1 MNDASDPTANPPA
14 SMPASPLSEEP
25 LTWWRTLPPEA
36 LDLTA
41 QRHLRATLLAASALQ
56 LPGWEAAIQA
66 DPAAAI
72 CIALTILAEGV
83 ARPGSLDVALSA
95 VLLCAALGDP
105 ACRDLLVHALG
116 RRARRRAD
124 LDALRLA
131 HSWRHRGHQGSS
143 SITAPSR

>member
-1 MNDASDPTANPPA
+1 MTDPIDPKSFLPVSPPTLA
-14 SMPASPLSEEP
+14 YPNAP
-25 LTWWRTLPPEA
+25 LTWWRTLPPET
-36 LDLTA
+36 LNLTA
-41 QRHLRATLLAASALQ
+41 QRHLRTALLAAPTLR

-72 CIALTILAEGV
+72 GVALTILAEGV
-83 ARPGSLDVALSA
+83 ARPGSFDRALSA

-105 ACRDLLVHALG
+105 ACRDLIVHALG

-131 HSWRHRGHQGSS
+131 RRWRGWGHRGSS
-143 SITAPSR
+143 SVIAPGR

>member
-14 SMPASPLSEEP
+14 SMPASPLSEAP
-25 LTWWRTLPPEA
+25 LIWWRTLPPET
-36 LDLTA
+36 LDVFA
-41 QRHLRATLLAASALQ
+41 QQRLRASLLAVPALQ

-72 CIALTILAEGV
+72 GVALTVLAEGV
-83 ARPGSLDVALSA
+83 ACPGSLDLALSV

-124 LDALRLA
+124 LDVLRLA
-131 HSWRHRGHQGSS
+131 HAWRHRGHQGSS
-143 SITAPSR
+143 FITEPGR